1 MATRSVVVGCRDPAR
16 VWAFA
21 QAIDARSAL
30 PTAVSAIWPLERALA
45 SANAEVAVV
54 VLDGFPSRTGLRAM
68 ARITGDR
75 PELGV
80 LVLGPLDPNIDVLIA
95 LASGASGYLPSSS
108 TSVAVADAVDALL
121 AGDVVLPGAVSLP
134 LVRHLRWGG
143 RGIVVGALDG
153 RPVELTHRE
162 WEVYLLLRQAHS
174 TAEIARRLVVSNGT
188 VRTHVAALVH
198 KLGAVDRAALDSAR
212 RVERRHTIEAR

>member
-1 MATRSVVVGCRDPAR
+1 MATRTVVIGCRDLAR
-16 VWAFA
+16 VGAFA

-30 PTAVSAIWPLERALA
+30 PIAVTAAWPLDRAMA
-45 SANAEVAVV
+45 SADAEVAVI

-68 ARITGDR
+68 ARVTDDR

-80 LVLGPLDPNIDVLIA
+80 LVLGPLVPNIDVLTA
-95 LASGASGYLPSSS
+95 LASGASGYLSSS
-108 TSVAVADAVDALL
+108 TTSVAVADAVDALL

-134 LVRHLRWGG
+134 LIRHLRWGG
-143 RGIVVGALDG
+143 RGIVVHELDA

-162 WEVYLLLRQAHS
+162 WEVYVLLRQANS

-198 KLGAVDRAALDSAR
+198 KLGAGDRAALGSPR
-212 RVERRHTIEAR
+212 RVER